1 MCIRMSDSG
10 FRIRVDDELRK
21 EFIETCRSQDRPAA
35 QVLRD
40 FMRVFIKKN
49 RGDSS
54 GDTPN
59 DHNTRMK
66 VKGRQRQL

>member
-1 MCIRMSDSG
+1 MADSG

-21 EFIETCRSQDRPAA
+21 EFIELCRSRDRPAA

-40 FMRVFIKKN
+40 FMRAFIKKN

-59 DHNTRMK
+59 EDNTPMK
-66 VKGRQRQL
+66 AKGRSR